1 MAGQG
6 LLPLKLASE
15 TLTWLQSIFRCP
27 RAAVLSIRHSPCL
40 LALGVVAV
48 HEAPAASHQC
58 WDWPGWLG
66 RSKGLGVPQ
75 GTQRSRDPQ
84 TRFLNFRAPD
94 AKPPGCLPGQSW
106 HSISWETGGIGISH
120 PHFTA
125 KQTGWDLKCLIKGR
139 ATAWTQ
145 GFQGQNWVPFPY
157 LTLGKTLGDSAGN
170 PTLQRTWSQTS
181 DN

>member
-1 MAGQG
+1 M
-6 LLPLKLASE
+6 
-15 TLTWLQSIFRCP
+15 R
-27 RAAVLSIRHSPCL
+27 
-40 LALGVVAV
+40 
-48 HEAPAASHQC
+48 APAASHQC
-58 WDWPGWLG
+58 SDWPGWLG

-75 GTQRSRDPQ
+75 GTQHSRDPQ
-84 TRFLNFRAPD
+84 TLFLNFRAPD

-106 HSISWETGGIGISH
+106 HSVSRETGGIGISH

-125 KQTGWDLKCLIKGR
+125 KQTGWDLKCLIKGG
-139 ATAWTQ
+139 ATTWTQ

-170 PTLQRTWSQTS
+170 PALQRTWSQTS